1 MRYFKKLCDFADEQ
15 APWLN
20 EFDLSK
26 IKFVNKKLPLTSALF
41 FVPTLTVYYEPDD
54 AVMEF
59 SNIVHELRHAYQYKT
74 MGKLKYFFSKAFQRK
89 KLEDDAWEWEEKA
102 IYWHK

>member
-1 MRYFKKLCDFADEQ
+1 MKYFEKLKKFANEQ
-15 APWLN
+15 ASWLN
-20 EFDLSK
+20 EIDLNK
-26 IKFVNKKLPLTSALF
+26 ITFINIKLPFTSALF

-74 MGKLKYFFSKAFQRK
+74 MGKLKYFLSKAFNRK
-89 KLEDDAWEWEEKA
+89 ALEEDAWVWEEKA
-102 IYWHK
+102 INWYK

>member
-1 MRYFKKLCDFADEQ
+1 MKYFTKLCDFADEQ
-15 APWLN
+15 AQWLN

-26 IKFVNKKLPLTSALF
+26 IKFVNKKLPFTSALF
-41 FVPTLTVYYEPDD
+41 FVPTLTVYYEPDN

-74 MGKLKYFFSKAFQRK
+74 MGKLKYFLSKAFNRK
-89 KLEDDAWEWEEKA
+89 ALEADAWEWEEKA
-102 IYWHK
+102 IYWYK